1 MRILEHMTRP
11 AQRLSVGLCPRS
23 TKEAW
28 HDMIEFKLCG
38 ASAPFAGLSTP
49 RLTLGGTPF
58 SLSNAPLSDSLREMW
73 LEVQELWVRIA
84 CAPQRGRSIGNFTEA
99 FLRVAVALRVLIA
112 QGFPAPSLSN
122 LLDGF
127 RGMRAPEKRVIGTC
141 DVSAW
146 HDSPFVQNSENRVN
160 SVEHSGVECTSFNPM
175 SQYRAKHRTAYG
187 PDEGVTARRV
197 SANNNPA
204 QERPTRKRRYSL
216 TCLVTGR
223 SADKKPHD
231 NSVTTPQDGITAA
244 FFDWA
249 QLSVSIAISRK
260 EERQNSG
267 KSKILSLL
275 ESKIMQAE
283 SSGKELLNN
292 CITAGRITASA
303 NLGRF
308 LPRIGRMDS
317 GATGPQPITAL
328 VDANPSRSAAIGN
341 INPNTYSFWRNQASS
356 STATTFAGWKAE
368 MNNVYNNCSKGVMGN
383 PDVLIGDQ
391 TAWETYWNLMAVQER
406 YVIDDKKTLDILGGS
421 EALKFRGATF
431 IWDEIVPDVETN
443 AELVD
448 AIGSPT
454 TSNVHFLNTS
464 TFEWVEDAQTGFIT
478 TPFVRPENQDA
489 KVAQVLWM
497 GALGINNRRK
507 NGVLYGISRAIIS

>member
-1 MRILEHMTRP
+1 M
-11 AQRLSVGLCPRS
+11 
-23 TKEAW
+23 
-28 HDMIEFKLCG
+28 
-38 ASAPFAGLSTP
+38 
-49 RLTLGGTPF
+49 
-58 SLSNAPLSDSLREMW
+58 
-73 LEVQELWVRIA
+73 
-84 CAPQRGRSIGNFTEA
+84 
-99 FLRVAVALRVLIA
+99 AV
-112 QGFPAPSLSN
+112 PS
-122 LLDGF
+122 
-127 RGMRAPEKRVIGTC
+127 
-141 DVSAW
+141 
-146 HDSPFVQNSENRVN
+146 
-160 SVEHSGVECTSFNPM
+160 
-175 SQYRAKHRTAYG
+175 
-187 PDEGVTARRV
+187 
-197 SANNNPA
+197 
-204 QERPTRKRRYSL
+204 SL
-216 TCLVTGR
+216 TDNFDAILTTTLRAYQPKLRDNISRGSKFLGFLESKGQFRKQDGGERVQVNLMYGLNST
-223 SADKKPHD
+223 ADIYSGYGTLD
-231 NSVTTPQDGITAA
+231 TTPQDGITAA
-244 FFDWA
+244 FFDWS

-303 NLGRF
+303 SLGRF

-341 INPNTYSFWRNQASS
+341 INPSTYSFWRNQATSS
-356 STATTFAGWKAE
+356 VATTFAGWKAE

-383 PDVLIGDQ
+383 PDVMIGDQ
-391 TAWETYWNLMAVQER
+391 VAWETYWNLMAVQER

-448 AIGSPT
+448 AIGTPT
-454 TSNVHFLNTS
+454 VSNVHFLNTS

-507 NGVLYGISRAIIS
+507 NGVLYGISRAIVS